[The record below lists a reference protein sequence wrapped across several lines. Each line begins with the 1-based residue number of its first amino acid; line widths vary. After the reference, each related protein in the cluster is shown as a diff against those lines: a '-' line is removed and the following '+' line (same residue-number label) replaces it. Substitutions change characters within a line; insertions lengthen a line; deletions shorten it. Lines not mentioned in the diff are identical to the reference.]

1 MFISLENDPKDN
13 VYKNLIDLA
22 FEVCDTFILVVRQSI
37 FFNQNA
43 DYLLEELEA
52 SLKEVKEQYEW
63 PGIISAEKPAKI
75 YYYNT
80 DINARIIIKAVTNSL
95 HSWVQ
100 PDLPED
106 LSFIKN
112 GTPWL
117 INTSHEF
124 ESYIIT
130 ENKEEIDKI
139 IQIKGLNIRCIYR

>member
-1 MFISLENDPKDN
+1 MFIENDPKDN
-13 VYKNLIDLA
+13 AYGDLIDLA
-22 FEVCDTFILVVRQSI
+22 FEVCDTFILVVRKSI
-37 FFNQNA
+37 FFNQNT
-43 DYLLEELEA
+43 DYLLEELES

-63 PGIISAEKPAKI
+63 PGTLLAGGKPAKV

-80 DINARIIIKAVTNSL
+80 DINARIIIKTVTNSL
-95 HSWVQ
+95 HSWVH

-124 ESYIIT
+124 ESYINT

-139 IQIKGLNIRCIYR
+139 TQIKGLNVRL

>member
-1 MFISLENDPKDN
+1 MFIVSNPKDN
-13 VYKNLIDLA
+13 TYRELIDLA
-22 FEVCDTFILVVRQSI
+22 FDISDTFILIMRQDI

-43 DYLLEELEA
+43 DYLLEELKS

-63 PGIISAEKPAKI
+63 PGIISAGKPAKV

-112 GTPWL
+112 GKPWL

-130 ENKEEIDKI
+130 ENKQDIEKI
-139 IQIKGLNIRCIYR
+139 IQIKGLNIRL